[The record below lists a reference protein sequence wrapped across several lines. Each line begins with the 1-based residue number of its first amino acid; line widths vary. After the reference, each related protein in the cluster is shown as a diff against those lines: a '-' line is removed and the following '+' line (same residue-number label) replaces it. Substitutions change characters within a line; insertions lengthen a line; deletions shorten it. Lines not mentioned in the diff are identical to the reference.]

1 MLDTKTIDIIKSTVP
16 VLEKHGEDITKTFY
30 KLMFTNHPE
39 LLNIFNHANQKQ
51 GRQQKALANSV
62 YAAAKYIDQLE
73 AILPVVTQI
82 AHKHRSLGIKPEH
95 YPIVGEHLILAI
107 KEVLKEAATEEIIEA
122 WTKAYGVIADA
133 FVGIEKSLYEEAS
146 QKPGGW
152 DDFRTFTVIKK
163 VKESDVI
170 TSFYFSPAD
179 DKDISDFLPGQYISV
194 KLNIPGEDYTH
205 IRQYS
210 LSDSPEKT
218 YYRISVKKEEGNAD
232 KPAGKVSNYLHNE
245 LQEGDQIKISAP
257 AGEFVLDHAADKPV
271 ILLSGGVG
279 ITPMLS
285 MLHHLDASGIKK
297 ETSFIHAAI
306 NGNVHA
312 FAEEVKN
319 IEENNEWVQSYICYE
334 KPTAE
339 DKEKKQYDKEGY
351 ITSDWL
357 KTIAANKDSQVY
369 MCGPVP
375 FMQAMYEAL
384 LEAGFK
390 KENIRYEFFGPSM
403 QLKEVQSV

>member
-1 MLDTKTIDIIKSTVP
+1 MLDTKTIEIIKSTVP

-62 YAAAKYIDQLE
+62 YAAAKYIDKLE
-73 AILPVVTQI
+73 VILPVVTQI

-107 KEVLKEAATEEIIEA
+107 KEVLKEAATDEIIEA

-133 FVGIEKSLYEEAS
+133 FIGLEKNLYDEAS

-152 DDFRTFTVIKK
+152 EDFRTFTVTKK

-170 TSFYFSPAD
+170 TSFYFSPVNGGEIAD
-179 DKDISDFLPGQYISV
+179 YLPGQYISV
-194 KLNIPGEDYTH
+194 KLNIQGEEYTH

-210 LSDSPEKT
+210 LSDSPEKS
-218 YYRISVKKEEGNAD
+218 YYRISVKKEEGTNE
-232 KPAGKVSNYLHNE
+232 KPEGKISNYLHNE
-245 LQEGDQIKISAP
+245 VKEGDQIEISAP
-257 AGEFVLDHAADKPV
+257 AGEFVLEQTDKPIV
-271 ILLSGGVG
+271 LLSGGVG

-285 MLHHLDASGIKK
+285 MLRHIDASDLSN
-297 ETSFIHAAI
+297 ETTFIHAAI

-312 FAEEVKN
+312 FAEDIKN
-319 IEENNEWVQSYICYE
+319 IEENNQLVKAYFCYE
-334 KPTAE
+334 KPSE
-339 DKEKKQYDKEGY
+339 KDKEEKAYDKEGY
-351 ITSDWL
+351 ITSEWL
-357 KTIAANKDSQVY
+357 KSIVSNMDSLVY

-403 QLKEVQSV
+403 ALKEPQSV

>member
-1 MLDTKTIDIIKSTVP
+1 MLDTKTIEIIKSTVP

-30 KLMFTNHPE
+30 NLMFTNHPE

-82 AHKHRSLGIKPEH
+82 AHKHRSLGVKPEH

-133 FVGIEKSLYEEAS
+133 FIGLEKSLYDEAA
-146 QKPGGW
+146 QKQGGW
-152 DDFRTFTVIKK
+152 DDFRTFSVTKK

-179 DKDISDFLPGQYISV
+179 GREIADFLPGQYISLKV
-194 KLNIPGEDYTH
+194 NIPGEEYTH

-210 LSDSPEKT
+210 LSDSPGKS
-218 YYRISVKKEEGNAD
+218 YYRISVKKEEGTNE
-232 KPAGKVSNYLHNE
+232 KPEGKVSNYLHNE
-245 LQEGDQIKISAP
+245 LKEGDHIKISAP
-257 AGEFVLDHAADKPV
+257 AGEFVLGQTNKPIV
-271 ILLSGGVG
+271 LLSGGVG

-285 MLHHLDASGIKK
+285 MLHHLDATGIQS
-297 ETSFIHAAI
+297 ETKFIHAAI
-306 NGNVHA
+306 NGKVHA
-312 FAEEVKN
+312 FADEVKT
-319 IEENNEWVQSYICYE
+319 ITDNNSLVKAYFCYE
-334 KPTAE
+334 KPTVK
-339 DKEKKQYDKEGY
+339 DKEEMAYDKEGY
-351 ITSDWL
+351 ITSEWL
-357 KTIAANKDSQVY
+357 SAAVSNKDSLVY

-384 LEAGFK
+384 LEAGFQ

-403 QLKEVQSV
+403 ELKEAQSV

>member
-1 MLDTKTIDIIKSTVP
+1 MLDTKTIEIIKSTVP

-62 YAAAKYIDQLE
+62 YAAAKYIDNLE

-107 KEVLKEAATEEIIEA
+107 KEVLKEAATEEIIDA

-133 FVGIEKSLYEEAS
+133 FIGLEKSLYEDAAD
-146 QKPGGW
+146 KPGGW
-152 DDFRTFTVIKK
+152 DDFRTFTVAKK

-170 TSFYFSPAD
+170 TSFYFTPD
-179 DKDISDFLPGQYISV
+179 DRGNISSYLPGQYISL

-210 LSDSPEKT
+210 LSDSPEKS
-218 YYRISVKKEEGNAD
+218 YYRISVKKEEGHSE
-232 KPAGKVSNYLHNE
+232 KPDGKVSSYLHND
-245 LQEGDQIKISAP
+245 LKEGDHIEISAP
-257 AGEFVLDHAADKPV
+257 AGEFVLDKMNNPV
-271 ILLSGGVG
+271 VLLSGGVG
-279 ITPMLS
+279 ITPMHS
-285 MLHHLDASGIKK
+285 MLRHLDATGVNH
-297 ETSFIHAAI
+297 ETIFVHAAL

-312 FAEEVKN
+312 FLGEVHE
-319 IEENNEWVQSYICYE
+319 IEKRNSLVKTYFCYE
-334 KPTAE
+334 SPTEQDIAE
-339 DKEKKQYDKEGY
+339 KTFSKGGY

-357 KTIAANKDSQVY
+357 NTIVPNKDSMVY

-384 LEAGFK
+384 LEAGFQ

-403 QLKEVQSV
+403 QLKETQMV

>member
-1 MLDTKTIDIIKSTVP
+1 MLDTKTIEIIKSTVP
-16 VLEKHGEDITKTFY
+16 VLEKHGEDITRTFY

-62 YAAAKYIDQLE
+62 YAAAKYIDNLE
-73 AILPVVTQI
+73 VILPVVTQI

-133 FVGIEKSLYEEAS
+133 FIGLEKNLYEEAA
-146 QKPGGW
+146 QKQGGW
-152 DDFRTFTVIKK
+152 NDFRTFTVAKK
-163 VKESDVI
+163 IKESEVI
-170 TSFYFSPAD
+170 TSFYFSPIDGGEIA
-179 DKDISDFLPGQYISV
+179 SYLPGQYISV
-194 KLNIPGEDYTH
+194 KVNIPGEEYTH

-210 LSDSPEKT
+210 LSDSPEKS
-218 YYRISVKKEEGNAD
+218 YYRISVKKEEGTD
-232 KPAGKVSNYLHNE
+232 IKPEGKVSNYIHNN
-245 LQEGDQIKISAP
+245 LNEGDQIEISAP
-257 AGEFVLDHAADKPV
+257 AGEFVLEQTDKPV
-271 ILLSGGVG
+271 VLLSGGVG

-285 MLHHLDASGIKK
+285 MLHHLDASEISS
-297 ETSFIHAAI
+297 ETTFIHAAL

-312 FAEEVKN
+312 FADEVKE
-319 IEENNEWVQSYICYE
+319 IEENNPLVKAYFCYD
-334 KPTAE
+334 KPT
-339 DKEKKQYDKEGY
+339 DKDRKEKVFHKEGY
-351 ITSDWL
+351 VTSDWL
-357 KTIAANKDSQVY
+357 QTIVSNKESQVY

-390 KENIRYEFFGPSM
+390 KENIRYEFFGPSLE
-403 QLKEVQSV
+403 LKETQNA